1 MGEILINYTEVSS
14 RTSAKR
20 GQISG
25 DFLPHVG
32 SEHTQLIATLDG
44 VDSGSNAGNKNAL
57 DEKKIKTV
65 RTLLGIDRLA
75 SFMAHSSVE
84 FEQSEKEIASAL
96 NSGAGSVKGGDE

>member
-32 SEHTQLIATLDG
+32 SEYTQLIATLDG
-44 VDSGSNAGNKNAL
+44 ADSGSNAGNKSAL
-57 DEKKIKTV
+57 DEKKIKTI
-65 RTLLGIDRLA
+65 TMLMGIDRLV
-75 SFMAHSSVE
+75 SYMAHSSVE
-84 FEQSEKEIASAL
+84 FEQGEKEIASTLDA
-96 NSGAGSVKGGDE
+96 GASSVEGGEN